1 MVVRARIAAATAVAV
16 VALAGTGAAS
26 AAAAN
31 HVLAWGDNT
40 GVQRSYASVPIADG
54 LSGVTTIAPG
64 GEHTLALLEDATVVA
79 WGGNGYGQLGNSG
92 AGLESRTPVPVEGL
106 SEVTALAA
114 GGNFSLALL
123 ADGTVRAWGGDSAGQ
138 LGIGGSET
146 EHETPVEVSDLSGV
160 RAIAA
165 GGTHALALLS
175 DGTVMIW
182 GSGGGAESRSPVA
195 VAGLE
200 HVRAIAA
207 GGEASY
213 ALLEDGTVRA
223 WGSDQVGQLGTGD
236 PSDHETPEPVQDL
249 ADVRAIS
256 ADENDAGAL
265 LEDGSVMTWGRNQD
279 GQLGNGSDEYKSEV
293 PVEVSGL
300 HDATA
305 LAVGG
310 ELDVA
315 LLEGGTVAAWGL
327 DPGDGTGVG
336 SQKDTPTSVCGAS
349 DIVAVAAGGFEQ
361 TFRQLNTGSA
371 YAIQSAPGPLCAGP
385 GGFEPSWG
393 PPGTTLRVEGANV
406 GEATEVKLGAVGA
419 HFTVDSIE
427 ELTVVVPPG
436 AGYVPVT
443 VVTQLNE
450 ATSEGNANVPYVL
463 QNLDYSY
470 AVAPTFGGCE
480 RSETEKGGLLEDS
493 NCTKPATGQEH
504 EWLPYPG
511 GTSLATTGAALS
523 METAGV
529 AVACRS
535 SSARGTF
542 ADDKTITGLVLKLS
556 ECERAGQKCTSL
568 GEAQGTVTADPLV
581 ALLGFSK
588 LGKTTKKDEL
598 GLEFSPMSGSFA
610 EFTCGSTPVTVRG
623 SVVAQVTP
631 VDKQTHKVTFTLK
644 ASKGKQKLTGLL
656 EMPLAA
662 LETSVEGGEFQ
673 GTTVTGKM
681 SFNTGRVGAGIEINA
696 VV

>member
-1 MVVRARIAAATAVAV
+1 MRARIAATTALAV
-16 VALAGTGAAS
+16 VTLAGTGTAS
-26 AAAAN
+26 AAAASR
-31 HVLAWGDNT
+31 VLAWGDNT
-40 GVQRSYASVPIADG
+40 GVQSHSASVPIADG
-54 LSGVTTIAPG
+54 LSGVTAIAPG
-64 GEHTLALLEDATVVA
+64 GEHTLALLEDGTVMA

-92 AGLESRTPVPVEGL
+92 AGYGSNTPVPVEGL

-114 GGNFSLALL
+114 GANFSLALL
-123 ADGTVRAWGGDSAGQ
+123 GDGTVRAWGGDGAGQ

-182 GSGGGAESRSPVA
+182 GSGGGAENRTPVA

-249 ADVRAIS
+249 ADVSAIS
-256 ADENDAGAL
+256 ADEDAAGAL
-265 LEDGSVMTWGRNQD
+265 LEDGHVMTWGRNED
-279 GQLGNGSDEYKSEV
+279 GQLGNGSDEYESEV

-315 LLEGGTVAAWGL
+315 LLEGGTVAAWGI
-327 DPGDGTGVG
+327 DPGDGTGTG
-336 SQKDTPTSVCGAS
+336 EQKYTPISVCGAS
-349 DIVAVAAGGFEQ
+349 NIVAIAAGGFEQ
-361 TFRQLNTGSA
+361 RFQRLNTGSA

-406 GEATEVKLGAVGA
+406 GEATEVKLGAVSA
-419 HFTVDSIE
+419 HFNVDSIE

-436 AGYVPVT
+436 TGYVPVT

-450 ATSEGNANVPYVL
+450 ATNAGNANVPYVL
-463 QNLDYSY
+463 QNLEYSY

-480 RSETEKGGLLEDS
+480 RSEAEKAGRFEDS
-493 NCTKPATGQEH
+493 DCTKQVTGQER

-511 GTSLATTGAALS
+511 GTSVSTTGAALS
-523 METAGV
+523 METGGV
-529 AVACRS
+529 AVTCKS

-542 ADDKTITGLVLKLS
+542 ADDKTITGLVLELS

-568 GEAQGTVTADPLV
+568 GETSGTVSSSPLV
-581 ALLGFSK
+581 ALLGFAK
-588 LGKTTKKDEL
+588 LGKTAKQDKL
-598 GLEFSPMSGSFA
+598 GLEFSAMSGSFA
-610 EFTCGSTPVTVRG
+610 EFTCGSTQVTVRG
-623 SVVAQVTP
+623 SVVAQATP
-631 VDKQTHKVTFTLK
+631 VDKQTHKLTFNFK

-656 EMPLAA
+656 EMPPAA
-662 LETSVEGGEFQ
+662 LESSVEGAEFQ

-681 SFNTGRVGAGIEINA
+681 GFNTGRLGAGIELNA

>member
-1 MVVRARIAAATAVAV
+1 MRVRIAGVAAVAV
-16 VALAGTGAAS
+16 MALAGSGAAG

-31 HVLAWGDNT
+31 HVLAWGYDT
-40 GVQRSYASVPIADG
+40 GARSGYASVPIADG
-54 LSGVTTIAPG
+54 LSGVSAIAPG
-64 GEHTLALLEDATVVA
+64 GEHTLALLEDGTVMA
-79 WGGNGYGQLGNSG
+79 WGGNWYGQLGNNG
-92 AGLESRTPVPVEGL
+92 AGYRSNTPVPVEGL

-123 ADGTVRAWGGDSAGQ
+123 ENGTVMAWGRDAEGQ

-182 GSGGGAESRSPVA
+182 GSEGGAESRTPVA

-236 PSDHETPEPVQDL
+236 PADHEKPEPVQDL
-249 ADVRAIS
+249 ADVSAIS
-256 ADENDAGAL
+256 ADEDAAGAL
-265 LEDGSVMTWGRNQD
+265 LEDGSVMTWGRNQE
-279 GQLGNGSDEYKSEV
+279 GQLGNGSNEYQSEV

-315 LLEGGTVAAWGL
+315 LLEGGTVAAWGI
-327 DPGDGTGVG
+327 DPGDGSGVG
-336 SQKDTPTSVCGAS
+336 KQKYTPTSVCGAS
-349 DIVAVAAGGFEQ
+349 NIVGIAAGGFEQ

-406 GEATEVKLGAVGA
+406 GEATEVKLGAVSA
-419 HFTVDSIE
+419 HFSVDSIE

-436 AGYVPVT
+436 TGYVPVT

-450 ATSEGNANVPYVL
+450 ATNNGNANVPYAL
-463 QNLDYSY
+463 QELEYSY
-470 AVAPTFGGCE
+470 AVAPTFGACE
-480 RSETEKGGLLEDS
+480 RSEAEKAGRFEDS
-493 NCTKPATGQEH
+493 NCTKQATGEEH

-511 GTSLATTGAALS
+511 GTFMSTTGAALS

-529 AVACRS
+529 AVACKS
-535 SSARGTF
+535 SSARGEF
-542 ADDKTITGLVLKLS
+542 ADDKTITGLVLELS

-568 GEAQGTVTADPLV
+568 GETSGTVSSSPLV
-581 ALLGFSK
+581 ALLGFAK
-588 LGKTTKKDEL
+588 LGKTAKQDKL

-610 EFTCGSTPVTVRG
+610 EFTCGSTEVTVRG
-623 SVVAQVTP
+623 SVVAQASP
-631 VDKQTHKVTFTLK
+631 VDKQTHKLTFNFK
-644 ASKGKQKLTGLL
+644 ASKGKQKLAGLL
-656 EMPLAA
+656 EMPPAA
-662 LETSVEGGEFQ
+662 LESSVEGAKFQ
-673 GTTVTGKM
+673 STTVTGKM
-681 SFNTGRVGAGIEINA
+681 GFETGRVGAGIEINA